1 VAALQAAGFEVR
13 AVDEEAATRLRAGC
27 VIVGGV
33 VADADQHL
41 EGVVE
46 ALTLRG
52 LVFVSTKSRGSAGS
66 ERRPPARCST

>member
-1 VAALQAAGFEVR
+1 
-13 AVDEEAATRLRAGC
+13 